1 MYKKERVSMTKSIG
15 ILYICTG
22 PYVLFWK
29 DFYETFN
36 KKFLPGFQ
44 KRYFVF
50 TDADTVYGQDSD
62 YIKVVKIEPQPWP
75 LITLFR
81 FSTFLKV
88 EEELKKCDYLMFSN
102 ANMICDDIITPE
114 EFLPRENEVLSV
126 TSHPGYYG
134 KSKLIF
140 PYERSKKSTAYIPWN
155 CGSDYVIGA
164 MFCGRSDSFIKMS
177 KTLKRNIEE
186 DLKKNIIAKWH
197 DESQLNRYI
206 VNKPGIRILKP
217 MYCYP
222 FGMNVDYPRKI
233 SAVSKEA
240 KFDVKTFKGQYLKK
254 ENMIKKILVILKHKV
269 LLKERVLFLRD
280 TLRNTN
286 IGEVIDVE

>member
-1 MYKKERVSMTKSIG
+1 MNKSIG

-22 PYVLFWK
+22 PYILFWK
-29 DFYETFN
+29 DFYESFEE
-36 KKFLPGFQ
+36 KFLPGYQ
-44 KRYFVF
+44 KKYFVF
-50 TDADTVYGQDSD
+50 TDADTVYEQENEFV
-62 YIKVVKIEPQPWP
+62 KVIKIEPQPWP

-88 EEELKKCDYLMFSN
+88 EEDLQKCDYLMFSN
-102 ANMICDDIITPE
+102 ANMVCDDIITPE
-114 EFLPRENEVLSV
+114 EFLPRDNEILSV

-134 KSKLIF
+134 KSIINF

-155 CGSDYVIGA
+155 CGHDYVIGA
-164 MFCGRSDSFIKMS
+164 MFCGRSEAFIKMS

-186 DLKKNIIAKWH
+186 DLKKNVIAKWH

-206 VNKPGIRILKP
+206 VNKPGIRVLEP

-222 FGMNVDYPRKI
+222 FGMNVDYARKI

-240 KFDVKTFKGQYLKK
+240 KFDVKTFKGQYVNKQSTLKRVLGSFK
-254 ENMIKKILVILKHKV
+254 RKILI
-269 LLKERVLFLRD
+269 KERFMFFFD
-280 TLRNTN
+280 TLRNAH
-286 IGEVIDVE
+286 IGEIVDAE